1 MQQRKITVMSTKE
14 HSYCINLQ
22 WTGNLGEGTTNYR
35 AYERTY
41 QIEVSGKPVILGSS
55 DPVFCGDATKYNPEE
70 LLVAAISSC
79 HLLWYLHLCANAGVM
94 VIDYSDRPI
103 GKMQESS
110 DGSGKFT
117 KVILQPEVTIS
128 SQSNLERAKQLHHKA
143 HEFCFIA
150 NSVNFPILCQPSVKY
165 GDYS

>member
-1 MQQRKITVMSTKE
+1 MSQKE

-55 DPVFCGDATKYNPEE
+55 DPVFRGDATKYNPEE

-79 HLLWYLHLCANAGVM
+79 HLLWYLHLCADAGIV
-94 VIDYSDRPI
+94 VIDYSDSPI
-103 GKMQESS
+103 GKMNETQN
-110 DGSGKFT
+110 GSGRFT
-117 KVILQPEVTIS
+117 EVILKPEVTITTES
-128 SQSNLERAKQLHHKA
+128 SLERATQIHHKV
-143 HEFCFIA
+143 HKFCFIA
-150 NSVNFPILCQPSVKY
+150 NSVNFPIYCQPSIKCR
-165 GDYS
+165 DYS